1 MADVKIPTLHY
12 MVDPVLIE
20 PVDKVM
26 YLIRHFIYN
35 PGFTSSLFSD
45 IELSFRGIATRY
57 PMDANAV
64 ASHVTK
70 VLGLGIGRI
79 APELKL
85 NLTAKVNFTNENTYS
100 LILNIEDENSNPF
113 IPQSMVEV
121 TNNELKVTY
130 KGL

>member
-1 MADVKIPTLHY
+1 MSDIKIPTLHY
-12 MVDPVLIE
+12 MVDPVLID

-26 YLIRHFIYN
+26 YLVRHFIYN

-45 IELSFRGIATRY
+45 YELSFRGIATRY

-70 VLGLGIGRI
+70 VLGEAIIRI
-79 APELKL
+79 EPDLKL
-85 NLTAKVNFTNENTYS
+85 NLSASVTFTNENTYT
-100 LILNIEDENSNPF
+100 LILNIVDANNNPF
-113 IPQSMVEV
+113 IPQSVVEV
-121 TNNELKVTY
+121 NENGLSVTY